1 MILCIGEILADM
13 IGEYNGENVKYERFV
28 GGAPLNVAYGI
39 KKLEG
44 KVGFVGSVGDDIIG
58 RYLYNFCTSLSFDYL
73 DIFLDPKHNTTLAFV
88 ENDPNGE
95 RSFCFFRQN
104 TADYQID
111 FSRLDCI
118 KDANIVH
125 VGSLMLREEIGRN
138 LATYTMDLAKKYK
151 KLISFDIN
159 FRDDIYN
166 STEEAKEIYL
176 KYIKKADI
184 LKFSEDEVELFTGK
198 TNISSI
204 NDIVRDDQLVFVTL
218 GSKGSYFQYK
228 GRSITVDTIKIK
240 PVDTT
245 GAGDAFYSCVLKYLN
260 ELNVSNLDFA
270 QMEEILVKA
279 NRCGALACSKKGAL
293 SALPTISE
301 LENIL

>member
-1 MILCIGEILADM
+1 MILCIGEILADL
-13 IGEYNGENVKYERFV
+13 IGEYNGQNVKYERFV

-39 KKLEG
+39 KKLGG

-58 RYLYNFCTSLSFDYL
+58 RYLHGFCSSLSFEYL
-73 DIFLDPKHNTTLAFV
+73 DVFLDPKHNTTLAFV
-88 ENDPNGE
+88 ENDPNGD

-111 FSRLDCI
+111 YSRLNCI
-118 KDANIVH
+118 EDANIVH

-138 LATYTMDLAKKYK
+138 LATYTMDLAKVNN

-166 STEEAKEIYL
+166 STEEAKSIYL
-176 KYIKKADI
+176 NYIKKADI
-184 LKFSEDEVELFTGK
+184 LKFSEDEVELFTGNSEI
-198 TNISSI
+198 TSI
-204 NDIVRDDQLVFVTL
+204 NSIVRDDQLVFITL

-228 GRSITVDTIKIK
+228 GESITVPTIKIK
-240 PVDTT
+240 PIDTT
-245 GAGDAFYSCVLKYLN
+245 GAGDAFYACVLRYLN
-260 ELNVSNLDFA
+260 ELDISNLNFGRMKD
-270 QMEEILVKA
+270 ILARA

-293 SALPTISE
+293 SALPTLSE
-301 LENIL
+301 LEKIL